1 MPEDTVAHMKPLDGL
16 RVLLVDDHHDTLDIL
31 GQVLTHQGAVVVTDT
46 RARTA
51 LDALDTVDVVVTD
64 YKLPG
69 EDGVWL
75 LRQIRARGR
84 ATPVVALTGVAA
96 EHNSGLALA
105 GFSRVLLKPIDP
117 WALSA
122 AILAVVQGRGLDA
135 QHTAPPLR

>member
-1 MPEDTVAHMKPLDGL
+1 MKPLDGL
-16 RVLLVDDHHDTLDIL
+16 RVLLVDDHDDTLEIL
-31 GQVLTHQGAVVVTDT
+31 GQVLTHQGAVVITVT
-46 RARTA
+46 RARAA
-51 LDALDTVDVVVTD
+51 LEALDTIDVVVTD

-84 ATPVVALTGVAA
+84 ATPVVALTGVVA
-96 EHNSGLALA
+96 EPNSGLALA

-122 AILAVVQGRGLDA
+122 AIVAVVRGGGLDA
-135 QHTAPPLR
+135 QYTGAPPR